1 MNDIKNVKN
10 MKNAENVKNINVNC
24 NNSNNINNINNSNS
38 NGNSTSNNNSNDN
51 INIPNETITF
61 VSIIQSLSQSYM
73 RFERNENRLNSSSIG
88 GNNNVTNCNDDNYD
102 DANEIEELKDFTAV
116 KLTIKMNLDNL
127 WKTYVEA
134 FIDKESLNEIIKIK
148 EEKELNGNS
157 SNEELYVLNIIN
169 FLKINI
175 NEMKNDLTEI
185 YGEDAWYK
193 FCYAIYAKK

>member
-24 NNSNNINNINNSNS
+24 NNSNNINNSNS
-38 NGNSTSNNNSNDN
+38 NGNSSSNNNSNDN

-88 GNNNVTNCNDDNYD
+88 GNNNVTSCNDNNYD
-102 DANEIEELKDFTAV
+102 NANEIEELKDFTAV

-157 SNEELYVLNIIN
+157 SNEELYVLNVIN
-169 FLKINI
+169 FLKINV